1 MASQSYQPVFEPE
14 ISFSDHIDGHFAS
27 QTSLDNR
34 KSFQTVDIHEVCGSI
49 SPESSVDNQT
59 RWSESASE
67 HSSLRGQKPHNEKS
81 VDDSNDAS
89 STTKSLFPAV
99 GSWNLEIIS
108 IVVSCASV
116 AGIIGVLARFSD
128 RPLPEWPLNITL
140 NTLIALL
147 ATIANANLLPPIQSG
162 LSQLK
167 WVRFKNKRAP
177 LSDMEAFDDASRGTL
192 GAIKLL
198 AKGRGG

>member
-1 MASQSYQPVFEPE
+1 MAFQNYQPVFEPE
-14 ISFSDHIDGHFAS
+14 LSFSDQINNHFAS
-27 QTSLDNR
+27 QAALDNR
-34 KSFQTVDIHEVCGSI
+34 KSFQTVDIHEVRGSI
-49 SPESSVDNQT
+49 SPGPSIENQT
-59 RWSESASE
+59 QWSESASE
-67 HSSLRGQKPHNEKS
+67 HSSLREQKPRNEKTIDES
-81 VDDSNDAS
+81 DDAS
-89 STTKSLFPAV
+89 STAKTALPAV

-116 AGIIGVLARFSD
+116 AGIIGVLARFNGRS
-128 RPLPEWPLNITL
+128 LPEWPLNITL

-177 LSDMEAFDDASRGTL
+177 LTDMEAFDDASRGTW